1 VHEQLVHPRGW
12 PYRPTPVLIE
22 HWGYAD
28 VWRKQAKG
36 AYYLHILNEMLEDDP
51 EDYYALFQASRCHL
65 NLGQFAEAAE
75 RLAKV
80 AASSQA
86 RLDNP
91 ELWVHAHGLWAQ
103 SLVRAGQGQEAV
115 DVLDRLLE
123 EAPEHGLALYQ
134 RGRLAY
140 DRQDW
145 PMAVACL
152 GRARER
158 GLGAPVVDLD
168 PDKALFLAEYFLGRS
183 LARLGR
189 PAEAAQA
196 LAQALA
202 RDPANLAARTD
213 LARALAGLGRRDE
226 ARMHLERVLKSRP
239 GDRQA
244 REIMASLEGAQ

>member
-1 VHEQLVHPRGW
+1 
-12 PYRPTPVLIE
+12 
-22 HWGYAD
+22 
-28 VWRKQAKG
+28 
-36 AYYLHILNEMLEDDP
+36 
-51 EDYYALFQASRCHL
+51 
-65 NLGQFAEAAE
+65 
-75 RLAKV
+75 
-80 AASSQA
+80 
-86 RLDNP
+86 
-91 ELWVHAHGLWAQ
+91 
-103 SLVRAGQGQEAV
+103 
-115 DVLDRLLE
+115 
-123 EAPEHGLALYQ
+123 
-134 RGRLAY
+134 
-140 DRQDW
+140 
-145 PMAVACL
+145 
-152 GRARER
+152 
-158 GLGAPVVDLD
+158 VVDLD